1 MCVCVYIYSWP
12 WNVLFCNLLEVKVQ
26 YILGCYYG
34 LKFCGIIWKLW
45 YYGME
50 LVVFIQFRLYGT
62 LFVQNSL
69 YGTLFVQTRL
79 YGSLYI
85 AATDC
90 VQVDFSNTECMKV
103 VTVEWLLWYAQVIDN

>member
-1 MCVCVYIYSWP
+1 M
-12 WNVLFCNLLEVKVQ
+12 LFCNLLEVKVQ

-45 YYGME
+45 YYGIE
-50 LVVFIQFRLYGT
+50 LVVFIHFCLYGT

-79 YGSLYI
+79 YGSLFI
-85 AATDC
+85 TTTDC
-90 VQVDFSNTECMKV
+90 VQVDFSNIDYMEV
-103 VTVEWLLWYAQVIDN
+103 VIVE